1 MGGVVFQLLGHGV
14 STPRAVTAEQVE
26 GIVAHSYHV
35 LYGEGNS
42 QKQPARL
49 NCALE
54 SLSGEFNHRKTCA
67 GAHALEENMETK
79 LLTAL
84 GLAGLE
90 NSPPAREN

>member
-1 MGGVVFQLLGHGV
+1 M
-14 STPRAVTAEQVE
+14 TAEQVE

-54 SLSGEFNHRKTCA
+54 SPSGELNHCKTCA
-67 GAHALEENMETK
+67 GAHALEENTETK

-84 GLAGLE
+84 LLAGLE
-90 NSPPAREN
+90 NSPPSREN